1 MGLSLETSDF
11 FKIIF
16 STMLYGVS
24 VGAFIVTSIG
34 FPSTEI
40 SRFFALIPFTF
51 LLSTAPMVS
60 VSVSFLI
67 TLKAEN

>member
-1 MGLSLETSDF
+1 MGLSPATSDF
-11 FKIIF
+11 FKTILSAI
-16 STMLYGVS
+16 LYEVS
-24 VGAFIVTSIG
+24 VGAVIVASIG

-60 VSVSFLI
+60 VSLSFLMI
-67 TLKAEN
+67 LKAEN